1 MDINFF
7 VVSDFESAPFIADGW
22 DEYTFDSNWEGYREA
37 YTKLMGECLSE
48 GSEMRVASVTLD
60 DAVIDSLKDTPQ
72 AVNDHVGS
80 SSERLV
86 YLVIVYPTCSYGTR
100 RECSVLQGGGE
111 SPGLRWGGSG
121 SRCTAST
128 RRWVPRR
135 PIQRSRSQTRAASH
149 ASSAAPVRGTPG
161 AYTGWTPL

>member
-22 DEYTFDSNWEGYREA
+22 DEHTSDSNWEGYREA

-72 AVNDHVGS
+72 VVNDHVGS

-86 YLVIVYPTCSYGTR
+86 YLVIAYPTCSYPGEYAPYIADVWDEYTREMNEEGYLESIANLSGQDVVRTMTLALGTD
-100 RECSVLQGGGE
+100 
-111 SPGLRWGGSG
+111 GLNALFG
-121 SRCTAST
+121 
-128 RRWVPRR
+128 VPKL
-135 PIQRSRSQTRAASH
+135 AART
-149 ASSAAPVRGTPG
+149 V
-161 AYTGWTPL
+161 